1 MKGCIFDIDGTMFLN
16 REYHMLAWK
25 QCLRGPYERPF
36 TEDEFAEHMF
46 GPTNE
51 NIIHWLFNGR
61 LSPEES
67 LALSLKKESAYR
79 DACRDSGSA
88 HLTNGLPLFLDRLKA
103 LNCSLGIATG
113 APIEN
118 LQFYWQLFSLGKWF
132 DFSKAVYDDGRLPG
146 KPAPA
151 IYCEAARRIGR
162 TGSDCCV
169 FEDAVP
175 GLQSALGAG
184 IGTIVMIDS
193 TLDKDTLSSIPGVSY
208 VIHDFSDADGLIKLL
223 EM

>member
-1 MKGCIFDIDGTMFLN
+1 M
-16 REYHMLAWK
+16 
-25 QCLRGPYERPF
+25 
-36 TEDEFAEHMF
+36 
-46 GPTNE
+46 
-51 NIIHWLFNGR
+51 
-61 LSPEES
+61 
-67 LALSLKKESAYR
+67 
-79 DACRDSGSA
+79 
-88 HLTNGLPLFLDRLKA
+88 
-103 LNCSLGIATG
+103 
-113 APIEN
+113 
-118 LQFYWQLFSLGKWF
+118 
-132 DFSKAVYDDGRLPG
+132 YDDGRLPG
-146 KPAPA
+146 KPDPA

-162 TGSDCCV
+162 TSRDCCV

>member
-16 REYHMLAWK
+16 RDYHMLAWK
-25 QCLRGPYERPF
+25 HCLSGPYERPF
-36 TEDEFAEHMF
+36 TAEEFAEHMF

-51 NIIHWLFNGR
+51 DIIRWLFGGR

-67 LALSLKKESAYR
+67 QALSLKKETAYR
-79 DACRDSGSA
+79 DACRESGSA
-88 HLTNGLPLFLDRLKA
+88 HLVDGLPVFLDRLKA
-103 LNCSLGIATG
+103 HGCSLAIATG

-118 LQFYWQLFSLGKWF
+118 LRFYWDLFSFDRWF
-132 DFSKAVYDDGRLPG
+132 NFSNAVYDDGRFPG

-162 TGSDCCV
+162 MTRDCCV

-175 GLQSALGAG
+175 GLKSALGAG

-193 TLDKDTLSSIPGVSY
+193 TLDMNTLSTMPGVSR
-208 VIHDFSDADGLIKLL
+208 VIHDFSDADGLIRLL
-223 EM
+223 ET